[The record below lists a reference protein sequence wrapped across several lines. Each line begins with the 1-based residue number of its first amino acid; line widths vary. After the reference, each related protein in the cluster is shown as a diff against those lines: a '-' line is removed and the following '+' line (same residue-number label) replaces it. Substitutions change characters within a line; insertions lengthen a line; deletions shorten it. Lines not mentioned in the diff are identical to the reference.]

1 MFRCKI
7 IAWMYEGTVKDGSI
21 VKLRVIL
28 TVSYKLDMNPE
39 FKVLGLC

>member
-1 MFRCKI
+1 
-7 IAWMYEGTVKDGSI
+7 MYEGTVKDGSI

-39 FKVLGLC
+39 FNVLGSC